1 MLISEIGEGE
11 TKCLS
16 IPQYREICISSVKH
30 SHVKYGKE
38 SEGTVVLL
46 TEKRASH
53 IHPEQKGTS
62 QAWVVLKRNKI
73 PQIFTCTCVPS
84 LTPLSNTT
92 IRNYIRSKI

>member
-38 SEGTVVLL
+38 SEGTVFLL

-53 IHPEQKGTS
+53 IYPEKKGKS
-62 QAWVVLKRNKI
+62 HVWIK
-73 PQIFTCTCVPS
+73 S
-84 LTPLSNTT
+84 
-92 IRNYIRSKI
+92 